1 MNTTLRIDTASG
13 AEAATQTP
21 TITSATTKAEQS
33 TKAAITEDALMK
45 LFFTCEAALLK
56 ALEYARQNKLFS
68 LLVSTFCIIASVDRR
83 QRCGRI
89 AFSAA
94 RPPEGLAPIL
104 VGSPR
109 LSQLTLFPVSLL
121 AANFSEPQAAEY
133 LESAVKPSVSFQGIA
148 CEQITV

>member
-13 AEAATQTP
+13 AEAATKTP

-68 LLVSTFCIIASVDRR
+68 LLVSTFCIIASVAAGSGAAGLLFQQHDLLKVLLL
-83 QRCGRI
+83 
-89 AFSAA
+89 FSLVLL
-94 RPPEGLAPIL
+94 GLASSLFFLFRFLRQI
-104 VGSPR
+104 SPN
-109 LSQLTLFPVSLL
+109 P
-121 AANFSEPQAAEY
+121 
-133 LESAVKPSVSFQGIA
+133 KPPNIWNLP
-148 CEQITV
+148 

>member
-68 LLVSTFCIIASVDRR
+68 LLVSTFCIIASV
-83 QRCGRI
+83 
-89 AFSAA
+89 AA
-94 RPPEGLAPIL
+94 GSGAAGLLFQQQDLLKVLLMFLVVLLGLASSFFFL
-104 VGSPR
+104 FR
-109 LSQLTLFPVSLL
+109 LMGQISS
-121 AANFSEPQAAEY
+121 SPQAAEY
-133 LESAVKPSVSFQGIA
+133 LESAVRPDVSFQGSRLSK
-148 CEQITV
+148 